1 MQFQIT
7 DRRYKDHTYHR
18 DQIIRSDQMREI
30 RFITDREQK
39 KMQFQCFCRNS
50 KEERKDNI
58 KTQAWHTHNITPL

>member
-39 KMQFQCFCRNS
+39 KCNS
-50 KEERKDNI
+50 NAFVEIPKKKER
-58 KTQAWHTHNITPL
+58 IT